1 MEDYSI
7 AVLFFCCIQWFIM
20 LCFCH
25 RKNPQH
31 GNNIVDT
38 AIGVRYFLY
47 ISIIIYLAFTF
58 SYIRDT
64 NQYNNEVRNYNNI
77 INTPYQCSVV
87 GNTNQWYNTSVKFN
101 MIFITPAN
109 NYQNNT
115 VDCYSIKC
123 YNYYLTNN
131 PINCYYA
138 EDYFLQFNTTLREEI
153 PLRHSINRI
162 IASLVLTCVLVII
175 DIIHGILV
183 FCQ

>member
-1 MEDYSI
+1 M
-7 AVLFFCCIQWFIM
+7 
-20 LCFCH
+20 
-25 RKNPQH
+25 
-31 GNNIVDT
+31 
-38 AIGVRYFLY
+38 
-47 ISIIIYLAFTF
+47 
-58 SYIRDT
+58 
-64 NQYNNEVRNYNNI
+64 
-77 INTPYQCSVV
+77 